1 MLSGGKLGG
10 TLQRA
15 AAMHYLL
22 AFSPHREGSLD
33 GSSLTFTV
41 AGKYVYTLAPRGSG
55 VTPALRFSFLQVSTN
70 TPHYQHPII
79 TPSHYQHPLSTPPSP
94 ASPSSST
101 ISPPASSPLRVA
113 AL

>member
-70 TPHYQHPII
+70 TPPYQHPLI
-79 TPSHYQHPLSTPPSP
+79 TPSH